1 MLYHPFL
8 PEVASGTIDPR
19 AVVVPLRRAAASLRR
34 RDRRGRTRRPRRAQ
48 RARPPRGRPR
58 DRDGLRRGRPRARLV
73 GARAADPRPR
83 RARRRVQDGA
93 GGDLAAQPR
102 AVAARRRRRHRRP
115 RTPAGRAH
123 VRVRRGRV
131 RGGGGARR
139 ARGPGP
145 RRDAELPE
153 PPTRTDA
160 VDPGRGGRLDPARDR
175 FRPGRLR
182 DRTSARTPD
191 RGPAE
196 HAARVGGGRRAPPV
210 RRPGVPGRDA
220 RVDRR
225 REAVTARRASP
236 GSRSTT
242 RVGSGPMPTSG
253 SRASRTPGRPA
264 TRPRCPISS
273 GAA

>member
-19 AVVVPLRRAAASLRR
+19 AVVVPLRRAVRHCDVVIGEVERVDHGERSAHVRLA
-34 RDRRGRTRRPRRAQ
+34 DGRETVMGYDAVVLAPGSW
-48 RARPPRGRPR
+48 ARVLPIP
-58 DRDGLRRGRPRARLV
+58 GLAER
-73 GARAADPRPR
+73 
-83 RARRRVQDGA
+83 RRRVQDRA

-115 RTPAGRAH
+115 RTTPGRAH

-196 HAARVGGGRRAPPV
+196 HEARVGGGRRAPPV

-225 REAVTARRASP
+225 REAVTARGASP

-273 GAA
+273 WAA